1 MLTEILN
8 LDVYRFFVLFARIG
22 TVLMFLPGFAG
33 RLVATRF
40 RLLLALSVAFVMMPV
55 LAPGLPPMP
64 RNLGGLV
71 SLIAGEVAVGVFLGM
86 VVQALLST
94 VHITGTFIGFQ
105 VGLTN
110 AFAYDPIVEQQG
122 QLLTGFLSNLAV
134 AVILATDLH
143 HLMLRAVVDSYE
155 LFRPAQPLPW
165 NDMTETLVR
174 TVTGSF
180 ELGIRLAAPLVVFG
194 LVFYTAMGL
203 LSRLVPQMQV
213 FFVALPA
220 QVLMGLWMFMVS
232 LPAIILLFLRW
243 FEDGLVPFLVPR

>member
-8 LDVYRFFVLFARIG
+8 LDIYRFFVLFSRIG
-22 TVLMFLPGFAG
+22 TVLMFMPGIAG
-33 RLVATRF
+33 RLVSTRF
-40 RLLLALSVAFVMMPV
+40 RLILALMIAYVMMPV

-64 RNLGGLV
+64 NHLGGLIG
-71 SLIAGEVAVGVFLGM
+71 LIAGEVAVGVFLGM
-86 VVQALLST
+86 VIQALLSA
-94 VHITGTFIGFQ
+94 VHVTGTFIGFQ

-110 AFAYDPIVEQQG
+110 AFAFDPIVEQQG

-174 TVTGSF
+174 TITGSF
-180 ELGIRLAAPLVVFG
+180 DLGVKLSAPLVVFG

-232 LPAIILLFLRW
+232 LPAVVFLFLRW
-243 FEDGLVPFLVPR
+243 FEDGLIPFLVPR